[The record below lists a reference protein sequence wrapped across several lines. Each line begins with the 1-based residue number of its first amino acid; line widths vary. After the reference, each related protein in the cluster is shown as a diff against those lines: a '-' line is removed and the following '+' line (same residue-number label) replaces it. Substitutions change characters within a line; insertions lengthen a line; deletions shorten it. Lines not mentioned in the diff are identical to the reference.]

1 MAQFP
6 WISTHRLRLATMLP
20 MRRRETPMGKTRY
33 TKEQLEEA
41 RRLLGIE
48 TAGQLDEALYN
59 IREFFSILQ
68 EWDEEDRALQAD
80 QAGEKDDG
88 Q

>member
-1 MAQFP
+1 
-6 WISTHRLRLATMLP
+6 MLP
-20 MRRRETPMGKTRY
+20 EGKRELPSMRKARY

-41 RRLLGIE
+41 RRLFGIE
-48 TAGQLDEALYN
+48 TAGQLDEALHN

-80 QAGEKDDG
+80 QSSENRDG
-88 Q
+88 R

>member
-1 MAQFP
+1 
-6 WISTHRLRLATMLP
+6 MLP
-20 MRRRETPMGKTRY
+20 VRRREIPVRETRY

-41 RRLLGIE
+41 RRLFGIE
-48 TAGQLDEALYN
+48 TAGQLDEALHN

-68 EWDEEDRALQAD
+68 EWDEEDQALQAD
-80 QAGEKDDG
+80 RAGEKDDR